1 MATNFERLR
10 YIKMKLI
17 IYHGS
22 DNIINNPRNDG
33 GRKFSDFGKGFYAT
47 TNIEMAKSW
56 AARRRDKPAYVNK
69 YIINVEGLNSLTF
82 DLDIH
87 WLLFI
92 AYNRG
97 LILNKEVKDILDKKY
112 ADISEYDVI
121 IGPTAD
127 DRMFDT
133 LNLFFNNNIT
143 MDHCLQAL
151 NSMDLDVQYNIK
163 TYTGIQSIT
172 FASSMELDELDKEYY
187 SNEVKA
193 KKDIMNKKMTFI
205 RQKFGKVGK
214 YFEEVEGAD
223 ING

>member
-1 MATNFERLR
+1 
-10 YIKMKLI
+10 MKLI

-22 DNIINNPRNDG
+22 DNIIDNPSHEG
-33 GRKFSDFGKGFYAT
+33 GRKFSDFGIGFYAT

-56 AARRRDKPAYVNK
+56 AARRKDNPAYVNK
-69 YIINVEGLNSLTF
+69 YMFNVDGLNSLTF

-87 WLLFI
+87 WILFI

-97 LILNKEVKDILDKKY
+97 LILNKEIKDILNKKY
-112 ADISEYDVI
+112 DDINKYDVI

-143 MDHCLQAL
+143 IDHCINAL
-151 NSMDLDVQYNIK
+151 NSMDLDIQYNIRTK
-163 TYTGIQSIT
+163 TGIDAIAFS
-172 FASSMELDELDKEYY
+172 SSMELDELDKVYY

-193 KKDIMNKKMTFI
+193 KRDIMNKKMTFI

-214 YFEEVEGAD
+214 YFDELEGVD

>member
-1 MATNFERLR
+1 
-10 YIKMKLI
+10 MKLI

-22 DNIINNPRNDG
+22 DNIIDNPSHEG
-33 GRKFSDFGKGFYAT
+33 GRKFSDFGIGFYAT

-56 AARRRDKPAYVNK
+56 ATRRKDKPAYVNK
-69 YIINVEGLNSLTF
+69 YMFNVDGLNSLTF

-87 WLLFI
+87 WILFI

-97 LILNKEVKDILDKKY
+97 LILNKEIKDILNKKY
-112 ADISEYDVI
+112 DDINKYDVI

-143 MDHCLQAL
+143 IDHCINAL
-151 NSMDLDVQYNIK
+151 NSMDLDIQYNIRTK
-163 TYTGIQSIT
+163 TGIDAIAFS
-172 FASSMELDELDKEYY
+172 SSMELDELDKVYY

-193 KKDIMNKKMTFI
+193 KRDIMNKKMTFI

-214 YFEEVEGAD
+214 YFDELEGVD

>member
-1 MATNFERLR
+1 
-10 YIKMKLI
+10 MKLI

-22 DNIINNPRNDG
+22 DNIIDNPSHEG
-33 GRKFSDFGKGFYAT
+33 GRKFSDFGIGFYAT

-56 AARRRDKPAYVNK
+56 ATRRNDKPAYVNK
-69 YIINVEGLNSLTF
+69 YMFNVDGLNSLTF

-87 WLLFI
+87 WILFI

-97 LILNKEVKDILDKKY
+97 LILNDGINDILNKRYENID
-112 ADISEYDVI
+112 EYDVI

-143 MDHCLQAL
+143 IDHCLNAL
-151 NSMDLDVQYNIK
+151 NSMDLDIQYNIRIK
-163 TYTGIQSIT
+163 TGIDAVAFSSSI
-172 FASSMELDELDKEYY
+172 ELDELDKVYY

-193 KKDIMNKKMTFI
+193 KRDIMNKKMTFI

-214 YFEEVEGAD
+214 YFDELEGVD

>member
-1 MATNFERLR
+1 
-10 YIKMKLI
+10 MKLI

-22 DNIINNPRNDG
+22 DNIIDKPNYEG
-33 GRKFSDFGKGFYAT
+33 GRKFSDFGRGFYAT

-56 AARRRDKPAYVNK
+56 ATRKKDKPSYVNK
-69 YIINVEGLNSLTF
+69 YMFNVDGLNSLTF

-87 WLLFI
+87 WILFI

-97 LILNKEVKDILDKKY
+97 LILNDEINNILNKKY
-112 ADISEYDVI
+112 ENIHEYDVI

-127 DRMFDT
+127 DKMFDT

-143 MDHCLQAL
+143 IDHCLHAL

-163 TYTGIQSIT
+163 TQAGIDAVE
-172 FASSMELDELDKEYY
+172 FSSATQLDELDKVYY
-187 SNEVKA
+187 SKEVRA

-214 YFEEVEGAD
+214 YFDELEGVD

>member
-1 MATNFERLR
+1 
-10 YIKMKLI
+10 MKLI

-22 DNIINNPRNDG
+22 DNIINNPRHEG
-33 GRKFSDFGKGFYAT
+33 GRKFSDFGRGFYAT

-56 AARRRDKPAYVNK
+56 AARRKDKPAYVNK
-69 YIINVEGLNSLTF
+69 YMFNVDGLNSLTF

-87 WLLFI
+87 WILFI

-97 LILNKEVKDILDKKY
+97 LILNDEINDILSEKY
-112 ADISEYDVI
+112 KNINKYDVI

-143 MDHCLQAL
+143 IDHCLHAL
-151 NSMDLDVQYNIK
+151 NSMDLDIQYNIK
-163 TYTGIQSIT
+163 TQTGIDAVAFSGST
-172 FASSMELDELDKEYY
+172 ELDELDKEYY

-193 KKDIMNKKMTFI
+193 KKNIMNRKMTFI

-214 YFEEVEGAD
+214 YFDELEGVD

>member
-1 MATNFERLR
+1 
-10 YIKMKLI
+10 MKLI

-22 DNIINNPRNDG
+22 DNIIDNPSHEG
-33 GRKFSDFGKGFYAT
+33 GRKFSDFGIGFYAT

-56 AARRRDKPAYVNK
+56 ATRRKDKPAYVNK
-69 YIINVEGLNSLTF
+69 YMFNVDGLNSLTF

-87 WLLFI
+87 WILFI

-97 LILNKEVKDILDKKY
+97 LILNKEIKDILNNKY
-112 ADISEYDVI
+112 DDINKYDVI

-143 MDHCLQAL
+143 IDHCINAL
-151 NSMDLDVQYNIK
+151 NSMDLDIQYNIRTK
-163 TYTGIQSIT
+163 TGIDAVAFS
-172 FASSMELDELDKEYY
+172 SSMELDELDKVYY

-193 KKDIMNKKMTFI
+193 KRDIMNKKMTFI

-214 YFEEVEGAD
+214 YFDELEGVD